1 MGVIRLD
8 YSIFNGHESR
18 MSFCFFF
25 YFLESRDHVYDG
37 AFCRETLLVHVS

>member
-1 MGVIRLD
+1 MGIIRLD
-8 YSIFNGHESR
+8 YSVFNGHESR
-18 MSFCFFF
+18 MSFCFF